1 LAPATSTAP
10 ARESSSRRRS
20 WSVPQRRLHAALRL
34 GAAGRDRDDPE
45 LDEGPA
51 HLAERA
57 CLVPGPPAAGQG
69 RLEAAVPVAV
79 DRAREPRP
87 EGDCPEELE
96 VPRRVLLDP
105 EDRGGDASG
114 GVVDRAE
121 ERDLRPSG
129 SQPVCG
135 GSSRAGGAGPRP
147 PSARAGSGGAGPGAG
162 GARDPLRP
170 QDPPDARAGQRD
182 PLPLREQ
189 LGEVGVVGSGIA
201 APREG
206 EQPLPHRVGDPVPA
220 RPAPVGVDEPGRTRR
235 PEPRQQAPE
244 MALGT
249 PECRGRVPGC
259 QFARDDAGQGQ
270 RSTLLGDRHRD
281 RLHRR
286 RLTKSLNSWP

>member
-1 LAPATSTAP
+1 MAPATSTAP

-135 GSSRAGGAGPRP
+135 GSRRAGGAGPRP

-162 GARDPLRP
+162 GARGSLPPAGSAGRSSGTARSPPAPRAARRGGCRWLRHSGP
-170 QDPPDARAGQRD
+170 ARGRAAPPAPRRGPGARSPGPGWRGRARPDPPPGTAPAGARDGARNTRV
-182 PLPLREQ
+182 PRPRPR
-189 LGEVGVVGSGIA
+189 VPVRPRRRGSGPTLDA
-201 APREG
+201 AR
-206 EQPLPHRVGDPVPA
+206 
-220 RPAPVGVDEPGRTRR
+220 
-235 PEPRQQAPE
+235 
-244 MALGT
+244 
-249 PECRGRVPGC
+249 
-259 QFARDDAGQGQ
+259 
-270 RSTLLGDRHRD
+270 
-281 RLHRR
+281 
-286 RLTKSLNSWP
+286 

>member
-1 LAPATSTAP
+1 LAPATSTTP

-20 WSVPQRRLHAALRL
+20 WSVPPEALHAALRL

-79 DRAREPRP
+79 DRAREPRA

-96 VPRRVLLDP
+96 VPRRVLLGP
-105 EDRGGDASG
+105 EDRSGDASG

-121 ERDLRPSG
+121 ERDLRPPG
-129 SQPVCG
+129 SQPVMAAPVELEEQALG
-135 GSSRAGGAGPRP
+135 RHPRAPAPVARGPVPAGR
-147 PSARAGSGGAGPGAG
+147 G
-162 GARDPLRP
+162 DPLRP

-201 APREG
+201 APARG
-206 EQPLPHRVGDPVPA
+206 RAAAPAPRRGPGARSPGPGWRGRA
-220 RPAPVGVDEPGRTRR
+220 RPDPPPGTAPTGARDGARNT
-235 PEPRQQAPE
+235 
-244 MALGT
+244 
-249 PECRGRVPGC
+249 RVP
-259 QFARDDAGQGQ
+259 RP
-270 RSTLLGDRHRD
+270 RPRVPVRP
-281 RLHRR
+281 RR
-286 RLTKSLNSWP
+286 RGSGPTPDAAR